1 MNRVEKIILTIL
13 AVEHL
18 GFGLYGLYAPNSIA
32 ELTGYILNSEFAKSE
47 IRAFYTLISALGL
60 MAIFAIFISSIIRQT
75 YILYAFIFG
84 SILTGRL
91 INFSITGELSTAI
104 YVAMVAEAIVIAL
117 CIWRLMALKNT
128 TAEIIK

>member
-13 AVEHL
+13 AIEHL

-32 ELTGYILNSEFAKSE
+32 ELTGYILNSEFATSE
-47 IRAFYTLISALGL
+47 IRAFYTLISALGF
-60 MAIFAIFISSIIRQT
+60 MALFAIFISSIIRQT

-91 INFSITGELSTAI
+91 INFSVTGELSSAI
-104 YVAMVAEAIVIAL
+104 ILAMVAEAIVIAL
-117 CIWRLMALKNT
+117 CIWRLIALKNI
-128 TAEIIK
+128 TAEII

>member
-1 MNRVEKIILTIL
+1 MNKAEKIILTIL

-32 ELTGYILNSEFAKSE
+32 ELTGYILNSEFATSE
-47 IRAFYTLISALGL
+47 IRAFYTLISALGF
-60 MAIFAIFISSIIRQT
+60 MALFAIFISSIIRQT

-91 INFSITGELSTAI
+91 INFSVTGELSTAI
-104 YVAMVAEAIVIAL
+104 FVAMVAEAIVIAL
-117 CIWRLMALKNT
+117 CIWRLMALKNI

>member
-1 MNRVEKIILTIL
+1 MNKAEKIILTIF

-18 GFGLYGLYAPNSIA
+18 GFGVWGLYAPSSIA
-32 ELTGYILNSEFAKSE
+32 EFTGYILNSEFATSE
-47 IRAFYTLISALGL
+47 IRAFYTLILALGF
-60 MAIFAIFISSIIRQT
+60 MALFAIFIGSIIRQT

-91 INFSITGELSTAI
+91 INFSVTGELSTLLI
-104 YVAMVAEAIVIAL
+104 IVMVAEAIVIAL
-117 CIWRLMALKNT
+117 CIWRLTALKNT

>member
-13 AVEHL
+13 ALEHL

-104 YVAMVAEAIVIAL
+104 FVAMVAEAIVIAL
-117 CIWRLMALKNT
+117 CIWRLIALKNT

>member
-47 IRAFYTLISALGL
+47 IRAFYTLISALGF
-60 MAIFAIFISSIIRQT
+60 MALFAIFISSIIRQT

-91 INFSITGELSTAI
+91 INFSITGESSTAI
-104 YVAMVAEAIVIAL
+104 NVAMVAEAIVIAL
-117 CIWRLMALKNT
+117 CIWRMIALKNT
-128 TAEIIK
+128 NAEIIK

>member
-47 IRAFYTLISALGL
+47 IRAFYTLISALGF
-60 MAIFAIFISSIIRQT
+60 MALFAIFISSIIRQT

-91 INFSITGELSTAI
+91 INFSVTGELSTAI
-104 YVAMVAEAIVIAL
+104 IVAMVAEAIVIAL
-117 CIWRLMALKNT
+117 CIWRLIALKNIT
-128 TAEIIK
+128 TEII

>member
-91 INFSITGELSTAI
+91 INFSVTGELSTAI
-104 YVAMVAEAIVIAL
+104 FVAMVAEAIVIAL
-117 CIWRLMALKNT
+117 CIWRLMALKNI

>member
-1 MNRVEKIILTIL
+1 MNRVEKIILIIL

-18 GFGLYGLYAPNSIA
+18 GFGLYGLYTPNSIA
-32 ELTGYILNSEFAKSE
+32 ELTGYVLNSEFATSE
-47 IRAFYTLISALGL
+47 IRAFYALISALGF
-60 MAIFAIFISSIIRQT
+60 MALFAIFIGSIVRQT

-117 CIWRLMALKNT
+117 CIWRLIALKNT
-128 TAEIIK
+128 NAEIIK

>member
-1 MNRVEKIILTIL
+1 M

-47 IRAFYTLISALGL
+47 IRAFYTLISALGF
-60 MAIFAIFISSIIRQT
+60 MALFAIFISSIIKQT

-104 YVAMVAEAIVIAL
+104 NVAMVAEAIVIAL
-117 CIWRLMALKNT
+117 CIWRLIALKNT
-128 TAEIIK
+128 TAEIIKWALTL

>member
-1 MNRVEKIILTIL
+1 MNKAEKIILTIL

-18 GFGLYGLYAPNSIA
+18 GFGLYGLYAPNSLA

-91 INFSITGELSTAI
+91 INFSITGESSTAI
-104 YVAMVAEAIVIAL
+104 NVAMVAEAIVIAL
-117 CIWRLMALKNT
+117 CIWRLMALKNI